1 VVVDTAGA
9 CRSGA
14 LDEGSEMATLDYE
27 TLHAAVGGTA
37 VGLRARTALEP
48 LGGPGDKVFPPTY
61 GVDRTAAT
69 RYAIETRRIG
79 GQPVPSVVLSSV
91 AAQANHMEL
100 VLLDAVRDGELRL
113 PLVSVDFSV
122 HRATAG
128 FDRIS
133 SLEAS
138 HRIFDALLRDSLL
151 GDRLFRLSDVGQKIT
166 EATNGNAAALYHYNP
181 ATLLFGGWDSTGPKG
196 GRGSK
201 YERAITSEV
210 VAMGIDRGVKT
221 ASRIDAAGIELKAGP
236 LYLAENQSLGEW
248 TADPAEAAVDKAGKP
263 LLITG
268 GGEGAAGRPSQVN
281 HGNVTPSIDSLA
293 GGVTADRIEAVT
305 VVSFAALRKLRFP
318 LGTDGQSLQPLDR
331 RRAAEAAARTALAA
345 LGVAALTLLFERGFD
360 LRSRCVL
367 HACEEPQLELIGR
380 AGQHDT
386 VTVDREGA
394 LALVDEAE
402 RMASELGLTWAKDE
416 ILLQPT
422 DRLVGLIER
431 SRELSANEPA
441 EG

>member
-1 VVVDTAGA
+1 
-9 CRSGA
+9 
-14 LDEGSEMATLDYE
+14 MATLDYE
-27 TLHAAVGGTA
+27 MLRAAVGGTA
-37 VGLRARTALEP
+37 VGIRVRTALEP

-61 GVDRTAAT
+61 GVDRTALT
-69 RYAIETRRIG
+69 KYAEETRRIG
-79 GQPVPSVVLSSV
+79 GLEVQSVVLSSV

-100 VLLDAVRDGELRL
+100 ALLEAVRDGELAL
-113 PLVSVDFSV
+113 PLVSVDFSD

-151 GDRLFRLSDVGQKIT
+151 GDRLFRLSDVGQQIT

-196 GRGSK
+196 GRGAK

-210 VAMGIDRGVKT
+210 VAIGINRGVKT

-236 LYLAENQSLGEW
+236 LYEARDQSLGEW
-248 TADPAEAAVDKAGKP
+248 TVDPGEAALDKAGKP
-263 LLITG
+263 VLITG

-281 HGNVTPSIDSLA
+281 HGNVAPSIERQA

-305 VVSFAALRKLRFP
+305 VLSFAALRKLRFP
-318 LGTDGQSLQPLDR
+318 LGTDGQALQPLESR
-331 RRAAEAAARTALAA
+331 REAETAARTALAA
-345 LGVAALTLLFERGFD
+345 LGVAALVLLFERGFD

-367 HACEEPQLELIGR
+367 HAPEEPQLELVRRVGHI
-380 AGQHDT
+380 DT
-386 VTVDREGA
+386 VVIDRAGA
-394 LALVDEAE
+394 LALVYQAQAA
-402 RMASELGLTWAKDE
+402 ASELGLSWAQDE
-416 ILLQPT
+416 IVLQPT

-431 SRELSANEPA
+431 SRELSADEPL
-441 EG
+441 EN